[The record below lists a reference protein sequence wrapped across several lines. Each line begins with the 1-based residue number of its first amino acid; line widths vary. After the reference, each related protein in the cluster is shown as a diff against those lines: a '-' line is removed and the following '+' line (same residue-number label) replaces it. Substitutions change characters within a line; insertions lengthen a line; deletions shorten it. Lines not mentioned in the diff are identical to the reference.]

1 MLSRKYYIMLA
12 RVIKDNT
19 ASNDNMRFANSR
31 LYKYSLIDDLS
42 KELKK
47 DNINFNYDKFNN
59 ACND

>member
-1 MLSRKYYIMLA
+1 MTKKDYIMLA